1 MPISE
6 REFAKQR
13 QEMVEIQI
21 KARGINDQRVLDAM
35 LKIPR
40 HKFIPTELQ
49 NFSYDDAPLPI
60 GNGQT
65 ISQPFIIAQMTEY
78 LNLKGNEKVLEIGTG
93 SGYQTAILAEIAKKV
108 ITIERDEE
116 LAKNAKSFLHELR
129 YTNIS
134 FVYGDGT
141 KGYEKDA
148 PYDRIMVTAGAPGI
162 PKPLADQLAEGGKMV
177 IPIGER
183 HYQNL
188 YFIEKINGKL
198 KQTALGGCVFVPL
211 IGKYGWEN

>member
-21 KARGINDQRVLDAM
+21 KARGINDQRVLDAI
-35 LKIPR
+35 LKTPR

-116 LAKNAKSFLHELR
+116 
-129 YTNIS
+129 
-134 FVYGDGT
+134 
-141 KGYEKDA
+141 
-148 PYDRIMVTAGAPGI
+148 
-162 PKPLADQLAEGGKMV
+162 
-177 IPIGER
+177 
-183 HYQNL
+183 
-188 YFIEKINGKL
+188 
-198 KQTALGGCVFVPL
+198 
-211 IGKYGWEN
+211 